1 MDGDMPISD
10 SESEAEEEGETT
22 CTVPEIECPSEELL
36 KGELTPRELLED
48 KDRDQSTPDT
58 CEPPVFQDSG
68 FSSELTPTPQMSPL
82 KAEEGGKASD
92 GNDSGSS
99 FEEIS
104 MENIPKMIS

>member
-22 CTVPEIECPSEELL
+22 CTVTEIECPSQELL
-36 KGELTPRELLED
+36 KGEITPRELLED
-48 KDRDQSTPDT
+48 QDRDQINPDT
-58 CEPPVFQDSG
+58 HEPPVFQDSG
-68 FSSELTPTPQMSPL
+68 FSSELTATPQMSPL
-82 KAEEGGKASD
+82 KAEEGDKASD

-104 MENIPKMIS
+104 MENIPKTIS